1 MTTYRVAL
9 AAGGTAGHVYPA
21 LAIAQAFRELAEPV
35 RPVFI
40 GTGDGFEARL
50 VPRYGYPLH
59 VVAAAP
65 LFGVG
70 FVGKLRAGG
79 TLCLGIVQARRVLRA
94 QRVDMV
100 LGLGGYASAGA
111 VLAGWSLGLRTAVH
125 EANIEVGLTNRF
137 LARFADR
144 AYIGFEAAR
153 YSFPRSNVVVTGN
166 PVRPDVAADTPA
178 RRPPAGARPFRILVT
193 GGSLGAPFFNE
204 HVPAVVEQVVRR
216 GLRVEV
222 RHQTGDCD
230 LEAVRHRYAAA
241 GIAAT
246 VISYI
251 DDMADAYR
259 WADFAITRSGA
270 ATIAELAA
278 SGLPALLVP
287 LPTAAW
293 EHQTANAV
301 AFAQA
306 AGGLWVS
313 EHEWQPERLAERIAR
328 LLQDACAWQAASRA
342 AQGLAP
348 PDAARTLVAECIA
361 VLSGR

>member
-1 MTTYRVAL
+1 MTTHRVAL

-21 LAIAQAFRELAEPV
+21 LAIARAFRELAEPV
-35 RPVFI
+35 QPVFI
-40 GTGDGFEARL
+40 GTGDGFEARI
-50 VPRYGYPLH
+50 VPRNGYALH
-59 VVAAAP
+59 AVAAAP

-70 FVGKLRAGG
+70 LAAKVRAGG

-100 LGLGGYASAGA
+100 LGLGGYASASA

-125 EANIEVGLTNRF
+125 EANIEPGLTNRF

-144 AYIGFEAAR
+144 AYVGFEATGHG
-153 YSFPRSNVVVTGN
+153 FPRSKVVVTGN
-166 PVRPDVAADTPA
+166 PVRPDVAADTAP
-178 RRPPAGARPFRILVT
+178 RRPPPGGRPFRVLVT
-193 GGSLGAPFFNE
+193 GGSSGAPFFNA
-204 HVPAVVEQVVRR
+204 HVPGLLEQVARC

-230 LEAVRHRYAAA
+230 IEGVQRRYAAA
-241 GIAAT
+241 GIPAA
-246 VISYI
+246 VNSYI
-251 DDMADAYR
+251 DDMADVYR

-293 EHQTANAV
+293 DHQTANAV
-301 AFAQA
+301 AFAHT
-306 AGGLWVS
+306 GSGSWVS
-313 EHEWQPERLAERIAR
+313 EHDWQPERLAERIAR
-328 LLQDACAWQAASRA
+328 LLHDACAWQAASCA
-342 AQGLAP
+342 AQRFAP
-348 PDAARTLVAECIA
+348 RDAARTLVAGCIA
-361 VLSGR
+361 ELNGR